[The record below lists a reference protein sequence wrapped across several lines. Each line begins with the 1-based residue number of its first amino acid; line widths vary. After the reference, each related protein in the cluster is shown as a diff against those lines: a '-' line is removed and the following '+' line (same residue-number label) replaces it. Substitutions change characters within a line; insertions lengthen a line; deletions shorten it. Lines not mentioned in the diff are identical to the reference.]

1 MQALTTWFGKHANQ
15 SSDGESHTTVYSEST
30 TNTLANGVELP
41 GALSTLKL
49 NVSLT
54 HLELHVK
61 YDWHPAKM
69 GLSVTALSG
78 FLAQYRQLRN
88 LKLTFGL
95 RGCQLPVSKIA
106 AQTTCDT
113 ASHVKN
119 LSLSLRTD
127 ELQLKQLLQMF
138 PSLEHLRL
146 QDVYLRQSEGMWE
159 TSILW
164 VGQSFRLKSICLEH
178 LEDHLPCGGDRVLFI
193 RDSSICH
200 DDSWL
205 LPGTRQY
212 ESQLHACALGK
223 LQILPSP
230 PKRFGYYRSPLP
242 F

>member
-1 MQALTTWFGKHANQ
+1 MGVNCQCPKSPPKRHAIQ
-15 SSDGESHTTVYSEST
+15 LSMSRFSRSHY
-30 TNTLANGVELP
+30 G
-41 GALSTLKL
+41 
-49 NVSLT
+49 
-54 HLELHVK
+54 
-61 YDWHPAKM
+61 
-69 GLSVTALSG
+69 
-78 FLAQYRQLRN
+78 
-88 LKLTFGL
+88 
-95 RGCQLPVSKIA
+95 
-106 AQTTCDT
+106 QTSCN
-113 ASHVKN
+113 ASNSFKW
-119 LSLSLRTD
+119 
-127 ELQLKQLLQMF
+127 
-138 PSLEHLRL
+138 SLEQLRL